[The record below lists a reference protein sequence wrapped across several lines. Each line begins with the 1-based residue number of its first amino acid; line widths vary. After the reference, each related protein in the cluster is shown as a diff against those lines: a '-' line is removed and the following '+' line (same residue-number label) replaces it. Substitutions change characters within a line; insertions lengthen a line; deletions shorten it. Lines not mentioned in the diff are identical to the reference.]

1 MVKQSI
7 GAAAHVVILIAIN
20 SYYRICNVACHRK
33 KLDQK
38 RGATMA
44 EDYYLS
50 NYKRINISGDISNVV
65 TKLMHRFL
73 ENGRDSIPFEK
84 VLEVGALNGEHTH
97 FVNHEFSQYYVTD
110 IRNPSQTTIDCLSK
124 RGFTFRFADVEN
136 LPFEDAYFDRVIST
150 CLLHHLE
157 NPEQGISEIDPSF
170 IYSASWFVTTGIR
183 ALLKRKFRESYTN
196 RKSEHIKDLKSIE
209 ISLFALNS
217 YNLIEKKHFPNVF
230 KWKNLAVLFRFT
242 IIKS

>member
-1 MVKQSI
+1 
-7 GAAAHVVILIAIN
+7 
-20 SYYRICNVACHRK
+20 
-33 KLDQK
+33 
-38 RGATMA
+38 MA
-44 EDYYLS
+44 EDYYLN
-50 NYKRINISGDISNVV
+50 NYKEINISGDISNVV
-65 TKLMHRFL
+65 TRLMHRFL
-73 ENGRDSIPFEK
+73 ENDRDSLLFEK

-97 FVNHEFSQYYVTD
+97 FVNHKFSQYYVTD
-110 IRNPSQTTIDCLSK
+110 IRSPSQSTIDDLNK
-124 RGFTFRFADVEN
+124 RGYIFRLANVEN

-157 NPEQGISEIDPSF
+157 NPEQGISEILRVVKSGGTVDILVPNDPSF

-209 ISLFALNS
+209 ISLLAVNN

>member
-1 MVKQSI
+1 
-7 GAAAHVVILIAIN
+7 
-20 SYYRICNVACHRK
+20 
-33 KLDQK
+33 
-38 RGATMA
+38 MA

-50 NYKRINISGDISNVV
+50 NYTKINISGDISSVV

-110 IRNPSQTTIDCLSK
+110 IRNPSQTTIDYLNK
-124 RGFTFRFADVEN
+124 RGFTFRIADVEN

-150 CLLHHLE
+150 CLLHHLQD
-157 NPEQGISEIDPSF
+157 PEQGISEILRVVKSGGTVDILVPNDPSF

-196 RKSEHIKDLKSIE
+196 RKSEHVKDLKSIE
-209 ISLFALNS
+209 ISLLALNN

-230 KWKNLAVLFRFT
+230 KRTNLAVLFRFT

>member
-1 MVKQSI
+1 
-7 GAAAHVVILIAIN
+7 
-20 SYYRICNVACHRK
+20 
-33 KLDQK
+33 
-38 RGATMA
+38 MA

-157 NPEQGISEIDPSF
+157 NPEQGISEILRVVKSGGTVDILVPNDPSF

-209 ISLFALNS
+209 ISLLALIN

>member
-1 MVKQSI
+1 
-7 GAAAHVVILIAIN
+7 
-20 SYYRICNVACHRK
+20 
-33 KLDQK
+33 
-38 RGATMA
+38 MA

-110 IRNPSQTTIDCLSK
+110 IRNPSQTTIDYLSK

-157 NPEQGISEIDPSF
+157 NPEQGISEILRVVKSGGTVDILVPNDPSF

-209 ISLFALNS
+209 ISLFALNN